1 MSERDGIYRE
11 IDQERKTQDDLWGGS
26 ACDDRH
32 RPNDWIAIL
41 CRQLGLAASDA
52 GKIDLFR
59 YRRQLVRLASTAVAA
74 LESLDRQ
81 TVVGPGP
88 EQRGKGF

>member
-1 MSERDGIYRE
+1 VSERDGIYRE
-11 IDQERKTQDDLWGGS
+11 IDQERKTQD
-26 ACDDRH
+26 
-32 RPNDWIAIL
+32 
-41 CRQLGLAASDA
+41 
-52 GKIDLFR
+52 DLFR

>member
-1 MSERDGIYRE
+1 VSERDGIFAE
-11 IDQERKTQDDLWGGS
+11 IDQERKTQDELWGGS
-26 ACDDRH
+26 DFDGRH

-41 CRQLGLAASDA
+41 CRQLGLAASDG
-52 GKIDLFR
+52 GKIDVYR